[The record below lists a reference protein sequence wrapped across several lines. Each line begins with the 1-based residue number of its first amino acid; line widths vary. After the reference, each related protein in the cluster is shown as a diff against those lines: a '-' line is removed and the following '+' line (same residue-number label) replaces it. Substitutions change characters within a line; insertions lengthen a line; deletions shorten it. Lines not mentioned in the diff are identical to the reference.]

1 MEIYPMLAQGSS
13 EPLGPSTT
21 RNGPDGYFWEAELGT
36 FFSINDITLA
46 TTTVSSV
53 SGVTGTSS

>member
-1 MEIYPMLAQGSS
+1 MLAQGSS